1 MKKLSLS
8 NLSRHALD
16 KFLQN
21 SLHGGDMSSCICAY
35 ICDSCKC
42 STMDDGAVRLNS
54 GRSEVVAEV
63 MADMRG
69 DSV

>member
-16 KFLQN
+16 RFLQN
-21 SLHGGDMSSCICAY
+21 SLHGGGMSSCICAY